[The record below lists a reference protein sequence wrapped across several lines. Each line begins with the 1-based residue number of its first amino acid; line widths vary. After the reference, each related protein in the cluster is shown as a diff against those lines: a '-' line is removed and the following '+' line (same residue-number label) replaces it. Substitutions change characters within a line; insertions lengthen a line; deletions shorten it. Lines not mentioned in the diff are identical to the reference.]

1 MTPLPLWLQRAML
14 ATAAMNLM
22 GALTFTPWGRPI
34 RALGELPD
42 GAPPVYLW
50 IIAIF
55 VLLFG
60 VAYLVMGLTGRG
72 DPLLIAIAAAGKLS
86 FFALLAVFWLAGG
99 LTIKAPLSAV
109 GDLVFGALFLI
120 WLAAPR

>member
-1 MTPLPLWLQRAML
+1 ML

-34 RALGELPD
+34 RALGELPE

-55 VLLFG
+55 ILLFG
-60 VAYLVMGLTGRG
+60 VAYFVMGVTGRG
-72 DPLLIAIAAAGKLS
+72 DPLLIAIAGVGKLS
-86 FFALLAVFWLAGG
+86 LVVLLTVLWIAGE

-109 GDLVFGALFLI
+109 GDLVFGVLFLV
-120 WLAAPR
+120 WLASPRPD